1 MNLEEAKEK
10 TAEHGFDIN
19 ISPVQLLVKLANYV
33 AKNYEISVKISEKSN
48 PAEIGTHLNSL
59 LSNIGG
65 ASEDLLSNSSSQQS
79 YSDSGFLDE
88 AISFFANHLDSSLLF
103 ALEKYEDPEL
113 PLNEVVAFEDLE
125 NLKDDQILPSV
136 IAKLPLNEVVA
147 FEDLENL
154 EDDQILPS
162 VIAKIKSASSNTS
175 WLFNHELSE
184 KEWKCV
190 NRHLKEIN
198 MDNCRRL
205 LMLLL
210 RLDVTV
216 MSFFGSPRLESLEEK
231 IREVHHEGKANLVIP
246 KCAGICDLL
255 VAEPTLLNIEKIKGN
270 ARSRIKQYMLEEAP
284 PTRGAS
290 HRLQISSG
298 AADPS
303 SASRGRNAYR
313 GRGGGGG
320 RGGHRG
326 RGRGNFRQHYSKRE
340 NEGLQKKIREVHNE
354 GKANL
359 VIPKCA
365 GICDLLVAEPT
376 SRGRNAYRGR
386 GGGGGGRGHRG
397 RGRGN
402 FRQHYSKRENEG
414 LQSQV
419 YDEIDRQLAA
429 SEGPKRKRNK
439 N

>member
-1 MNLEEAKEK
+1 MNLEEAKDK
-10 TAEHGFDIN
+10 IAEHGFNFN
-19 ISPVQLLVKLANYV
+19 ISPTELLVKLANYV
-33 AKNYEISVKISEKSN
+33 AKNYEINVKIGGESN
-48 PAEIGTHLNSL
+48 PAEIGTSLNLL

-65 ASEDLLSNSSSQQS
+65 ASEDLLNKAKSQQS

-88 AISFFANHLDSSLLF
+88 SIGFFANHLDSSLLF
-103 ALEKYEDPEL
+103 ALEKHENPE
-113 PLNEVVAFEDLE
+113 
-125 NLKDDQILPSV
+125 
-136 IAKLPLNEVVA
+136 LPLNEVVA

-162 VIAKIKSASSNTS
+162 VIEKIKNASSNTS
-175 WLFNHELSE
+175 WLFTHDLSE
-184 KEWKCV
+184 KEWKSV

-198 MDNCRRL
+198 IDNCRRL

-216 MSFFGSPRLESLEEK
+216 MSFFGSPRLENLEEK
-231 IREVHHEGKANLVIP
+231 IREVHNEGKANLVIP

-255 VAEPTLLNIEKIKGN
+255 VAEPNLLNIEKVKGN
-270 ARSRIKQYMLEEAP
+270 ARARIKQYTLEEAP

-313 GRGGGGG
+313 GRGGGG
-320 RGGHRG
+320 
-326 RGRGNFRQHYSKRE
+326 
-340 NEGLQKKIREVHNE
+340 
-354 GKANL
+354 
-359 VIPKCA
+359 
-365 GICDLLVAEPT
+365 
-376 SRGRNAYRGR
+376 
-386 GGGGGGRGHRG
+386 RGHRG
-397 RGRGN
+397 HGRGN

-419 YDEIDRQLAA
+419 CDEIERQLAA